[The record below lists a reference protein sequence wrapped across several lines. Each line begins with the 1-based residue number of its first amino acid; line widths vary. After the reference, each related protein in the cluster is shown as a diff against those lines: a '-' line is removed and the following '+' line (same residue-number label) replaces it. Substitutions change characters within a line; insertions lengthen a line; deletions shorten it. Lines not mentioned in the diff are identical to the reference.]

1 VAPLKALGRPL
12 STKSLRQFSDATV
25 RVSKWF
31 PDGLYSILVTVKSE
45 RGLKMKLMA
54 SKAALPVVS
63 ITKFG

>member
-1 VAPLKALGRPL
+1 
-12 STKSLRQFSDATV
+12 V

-54 SKAALPVVS
+54 SKAAMPVVS
-63 ITKFG
+63 ISKFG